1 VNWKREL
8 TILLLL
14 LGTGLLLLPIAVY
27 FVGQKVIGEYAPG
40 RDAIDLVAAVWAD
53 LAGMRPAAWLLT
65 ASPYLVLQ
73 LLRLARHEWRRRG
86 RAADRQQG
94 PKSRR
99 ISSPT

>member
-73 LLRLARHEWRRRG
+73 LLRLVTDLVFLGRRLDSNG
-86 RAADRQQG
+86 EG
-94 PKSRR
+94 
-99 ISSPT
+99 TET